1 MSRRGRT
8 AICFLAMG
16 QSLAANGAMPR
27 EPRFKARHGAVNFFD
42 GKCYRA
48 EDPLLGGGGDGNA
61 IWTILADRLIGQ
73 GGYNSAVAAVFAEG
87 GTTVEDWAFY
97 PAYVQRAAAIDA
109 QMRKA
114 GLHLSAVLWMQ
125 GEEDS
130 FPGRTTSQQYVDRFR
145 TFASALRAHGI
156 FAPIYVAEETRCA
169 SWPIEPIA
177 SAQRRL
183 PDFTDL
189 DIRRGPNIDKLG
201 FGLRYDGCH
210 LIAPEGTKAAADLW
224 FDVLTASPTAGRN

>member
-125 GEEDS
+125 GEED
-130 FPGRTTSQQYVDRFR
+130 FFRGGRLRSNMLIAFALLLRRYGRMAFSRRFMWPKKR
-145 TFASALRAHGI
+145 GAH
-156 FAPIYVAEETRCA
+156 
-169 SWPIEPIA
+169 
-177 SAQRRL
+177 
-183 PDFTDL
+183 
-189 DIRRGPNIDKLG
+189 RGPSSRSHQLSEGCQILLILTSGAARTSTSSGLG
-201 FGLRYDGCH
+201 CGMMVATL
-210 LIAPEGTKAAADLW
+210 
-224 FDVLTASPTAGRN
+224 